1 MITLQEIKKNPE
13 LVDMLAWPYDFDIEV
28 DKLDKSWLQL
38 DLDIGFD
45 VIAREG
51 SGGLY
56 LAYGNMKI
64 EERPILYV
72 SSEGQAGKIAQN
84 LTELISM
91 IITVPYWQD
100 LLKFSGNGNLEEMI
114 KTESFM
120 KKEYAEDYPGIE
132 KAQKEIAH
140 QLNLNLLEKTIDYLH
155 SSINSTDINVVA
167 DDGWKYETLF
177 NSFKSSDNPTWNKKK
192 A

>member
-1 MITLQEIKKNPE
+1 MIELQQIKNNAE
-13 LVDMLAWPYDFDIEV
+13 LVDILAWPYDFDLEINE
-28 DKLDKSWLQL
+28 LDTNWLN
-38 DLDIGFD
+38 LDIDINFD

-56 LAYGNMKI
+56 LAYGNIKI

-84 LTELISM
+84 LTELIQL
-91 IITVPYWQD
+91 IITAPYWQD

-120 KKEYAEDYPGIE
+120 KEEYDEDYPDIAE
-132 KAQKEIAH
+132 AQKEIATKLKLH
-140 QLNLNLLEKTIDYLH
+140 LLEKPIEYLY
-155 SSINSTDINVVA
+155 SSVNSTDINVVA
-167 DDGWKYETLF
+167 DDGWV
-177 NSFKSSDNPTWNKKK
+177 
-192 A
+192 